1 MDPIVR
7 GLEAKQIGM
16 LIYPTPETP
25 DDTRIEDIRFPTRV
39 RNALAEIGLKT
50 VDEIR
55 ESSDVGLRKYPKSRA
70 RLGCLSSAIVGDAKG
85 S

>member
-50 VDEIR
+50 VGEIR
-55 ESSDVGLRKYPKSRA
+55 ESSDVALRSIPN
-70 RLGCLSSAIVGDAKG
+70 LGNSSVAYLRQVLGRKR